1 MQHKDLCLASAATL
15 IACRSIAQAFSE
27 NIYELAHVRRHWN
40 VEYAESLKMR
50 IQMVSG
56 KHLSDEKI
64 RISPEKVDAWRELM
78 ISAFTDLA
86 IIRASV
92 KVDFKED
99 KEFQKEFFNRMGY
112 TRYFSDAKNGDH
124 ASMYNFIR
132 EFATQLTPDIHQ
144 QITGGG
150 LDTNIVDRIAEDA
163 KSLSQFRECFE
174 VLNDP
179 AAIDDDGRHLVEE
192 IYREIQDI
200 CRICTA
206 YYHFE
211 PNKREYFNFF
221 KALRK
226 LPL

>member
-27 NIYELAHVRRHWN
+27 NIYELEHIRQNWN
-40 VEYAESLKMR
+40 LAYAESLKKK
-50 IQMVSG
+50 IQMVAE
-56 KHLSDEKI
+56 KHLSDDKLK
-64 RISPEKVDAWRELM
+64 ISPEKVNDWRELM

-99 KEFQKEFFNRMGY
+99 KEFQKDFFNRMGY
-112 TRYFSDAKNGDH
+112 TQYFSDAKNGDH
-124 ASMYNFIR
+124 VSMYNFIR
-132 EFATQLTPDIHQ
+132 EFSSQLTPEIHQ
-144 QITGGG
+144 KITGKG
-150 LDTNIVDRIAEDA
+150 LDRKIVDRIAEDA
-163 KSLSQFRECFE
+163 KTSLQFSECFE

-179 AAIDDDGRHLVEE
+179 EAIADEGRRLLEE

-206 YYHFE
+206 YYHFD
-211 PNKREYFNFF
+211 PNKREGFNFF

-226 LPL
+226 LPF

>member
-15 IACRSIAQAFSE
+15 IACKSIAQAFSE
-27 NIYELAHVRRHWN
+27 NIYELAHLRQKWS
-40 VEYAESLKMR
+40 VEYAESLKKK
-50 IQMVSG
+50 IQTVTE
-56 KHLSDEKI
+56 KHLSDETLK
-64 RISPEKVDAWRELM
+64 ISPEKVDAWRDLM

-99 KEFQKEFFNRMGY
+99 KEFQKDFFNRMGY
-112 TRYFSDAKNGDH
+112 TQYFSDAKNGDH

-132 EFATQLTPDIHQ
+132 EFANQLTPDLRDK
-144 QITGGG
+144 ITGNG
-150 LDTNIVDRIAEDA
+150 LDPNIVDRIAEDA
-163 KSLSQFRECFE
+163 RSAVQFSECFE

-179 AAIDDDGRHLVEE
+179 ETIADEGRQLVEE

-206 YYHFE
+206 YFHFD
-211 PNKREYFNFF
+211 PNKREGFNFF